1 MSKSVLFGAY
11 KTEKNM
17 TKPVAFYA
25 NLVYNVHKDIVVA
38 ARVKKYTF

>member
-1 MSKSVLFGAY
+1 
-11 KTEKNM
+11 M

-25 NLVYNVHKDIVVA
+25 NLVYNIHKDVVVA